1 MPSASPTPM
10 SYAKRAAIASAC
22 IFPGA
27 GLIMLREW
35 LRGCI
40 FAVPSALI
48 IALLFKN
55 LINTALQI
63 SAHLDAEAKRGN
75 FAFDAIGIYHQL
87 HQSFF
92 TSPYWQDGKWMLL
105 ASWLL
110 SILSSYFA
118 GKKRDLQ
125 QAPGN
130 Q

>member
-1 MPSASPTPM
+1 MSAPHKPM

-27 GLIMLREW
+27 GLIMLGER

-40 FAVPSALI
+40 FAVPAALI

-55 LINTALQI
+55 LISTALQI
-63 SAHLDAEAKRGN
+63 SAQLDAEAKRGN
-75 FAFDAIGIYHQL
+75 FAFDAVAIYHQL
-87 HQSFF
+87 HESFF
-92 TSPYWQDGKWMLL
+92 TSPYWHDGKWILL

-125 QAPGN
+125 QAPEN
-130 Q
+130 P